1 MTRTRRLWL
10 VFVLNAFLIIGLGI
24 VGLRS
29 HSLGVLAA
37 AAEYI
42 ADGAAIGLT
51 LFAHHLERRGVGEG
65 SRQRPTEWI
74 AFANAVLV
82 IVVSSVVIVTAVHKL
97 TTHTGE
103 IHGLPACIASVVA
116 MLVMG
121 ACALLLVGDDDLGV
135 RAVLLDTAGDAAAS
149 GAVALSSGVIWLSG
163 GRFQTVDS
171 VFALIVSAVVVWHAR
186 KLLNDTIKALRS

>member
-1 MTRTRRLWL
+1 MTRTGRLWL
-10 VFVLNAFLIIGLGI
+10 VFVLNAFLIIGLGV

-51 LFAHHLERRGVGEG
+51 LFAHHLERRRIGD
-65 SRQRPTEWI
+65 SSQQRPTEWI

-82 IVVSSVVIVTAVHKL
+82 MVVSSVVIVTAVRKL
-97 TTHTGE
+97 MTHTSE

-121 ACALLLVGDDDLGV
+121 ACALLLMGDDDLGV

-163 GRFQTVDS
+163 GRFRTLDPI
-171 VFALIVSAVVVWHAR
+171 FAIIVSSIVLWHAR